1 MSIRTIDT
9 TTRSRKWERNHPEPL
24 GRFTIAEIAKEAK
37 RSKEAV
43 AMLIRASESKFR
55 AVWNLWESVGWDES
69 RRNEIARQL
78 DLIESL
84 TGKEAA

>member
-43 AMLIRASESKFR
+43 ALLIRASESKFR
-55 AVWNLWESVGWDES
+55 AAWALWETVDFDES
-69 RRNEIARQL
+69 RRGEIAREL
-78 DLIESL
+78 DRIESL
-84 TGKEAA
+84 TVREAA

>member
-1 MSIRTIDT
+1 MKTIDT

-43 AMLIRASESKFR
+43 ALLIRTSESKFQ
-55 AVWNLWESVGWDES
+55 AVWNLWERVDFDES
-69 RRNEIARQL
+69 RRGEIAREL
-78 DLIESL
+78 DRIESL
-84 TGKEAA
+84 TGREAA